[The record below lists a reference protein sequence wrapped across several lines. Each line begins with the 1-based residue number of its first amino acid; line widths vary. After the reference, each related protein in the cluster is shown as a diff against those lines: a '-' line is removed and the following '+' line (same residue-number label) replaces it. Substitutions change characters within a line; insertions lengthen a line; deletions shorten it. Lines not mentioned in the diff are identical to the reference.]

1 MEKINVW
8 LICYETIPLNKI
20 KANPRCHDA
29 DDFPVFL
36 KKTPLWLM
44 NNISGY
50 MSSLPLFLQN
60 GAD

>member
-36 KKTPLWLM
+36 RKNSFVAYEQYLRLYVIFTPFPPKWC
-44 NNISGY
+44 
-50 MSSLPLFLQN
+50 
-60 GAD
+60 